1 MSMVESSQESDDVLD
16 NQVLALTS
24 VLQSI
29 EEEKQELDDEDD
41 EDDVDEDDDDWSI
54 ESDSYWWREQK
65 SDEVS
70 PRILDIRRKTSS
82 ENELKQER
90 KHRELLQ
97 PLISR
102 MHALRMRAEYIGYQ
116 AH

>member
-1 MSMVESSQESDDVLD
+1 MSMVKSSQESDVALD

-29 EEEKQELDDEDD
+29 EEEKQELDDED

-65 SDEVS
+65 SDEFS
-70 PRILDIRRKTSS
+70 TRILDIRRKTSS

-102 MHALRMRAEYIGYQ
+102 MHALRMRANALGM
-116 AH
+116 

>member
-1 MSMVESSQESDDVLD
+1 MSMVERSQESDDVLD

-29 EEEKQELDDEDD
+29 EEEKQELDDDD
-41 EDDVDEDDDDWSI
+41 DDEDDDDWSI

-65 SDEVS
+65 SDEFS

-102 MHALRMRAEYIGYQ
+102 MHALRMRANALGL
-116 AH
+116 

>member
-1 MSMVESSQESDDVLD
+1 MSMVERSQESDDVLD

-29 EEEKQELDDEDD
+29 EEEKQELDDDDDD
-41 EDDVDEDDDDWSI
+41 EDVDDWSI

>member
-1 MSMVESSQESDDVLD
+1 MSMVERSQESDDVLD

-29 EEEKQELDDEDD
+29 EEEKQELEDED

-65 SDEVS
+65 SDEFS

>member
-1 MSMVESSQESDDVLD
+1 MSMVERSQESDDVLD

-29 EEEKQELDDEDD
+29 EEEKQELDDDD
-41 EDDVDEDDDDWSI
+41 DDEDDDDWSI
-54 ESDSYWWREQK
+54 ESDSYWWRVQK
-65 SDEVS
+65 SDEFS
-70 PRILDIRRKTSS
+70 PRILDIRRKTSN

-102 MHALRMRAEYIGYQ
+102 MHALRMRANALGM
-116 AH
+116 

>member
-1 MSMVESSQESDDVLD
+1 MSMVERSQESDDVLD

-29 EEEKQELDDEDD
+29 EEEKQELDDDD
-41 EDDVDEDDDDWSI
+41 DDEDDDDWSI

-102 MHALRMRAEYIGYQ
+102 MHALRMRANALGM
-116 AH
+116 

>member
-1 MSMVESSQESDDVLD
+1 MFD

-41 EDDVDEDDDDWSI
+41 GMMLIEDDDDWSI

-70 PRILDIRRKTSS
+70 PRILDIRRKTSVKM
-82 ENELKQER
+82 N
-90 KHRELLQ
+90 
-97 PLISR
+97 
-102 MHALRMRAEYIGYQ
+102 
-116 AH
+116 

>member
-1 MSMVESSQESDDVLD
+1 MSMVERSQESDDVLD

-29 EEEKQELDDEDD
+29 EEEKQELEDEDD
-41 EDDVDEDDDDWSI
+41 GDEDDDDWSI

-65 SDEVS
+65 SDEFS

-102 MHALRMRAEYIGYQ
+102 MHALRMRANALGM
-116 AH
+116 